1 MANMAVVCACIVA
14 LSHVGYATAA
24 GSAAWWFVRMTRC
37 GLCCLAV
44 PFFFT
49 VSGYFL
55 SRHFDERGWW
65 LRETGKRATSLL
77 LPYLFWCLAF
87 FVFERAGIAAVKAG
101 SADAFLQSL
110 RFPASKLA
118 AAFGLRMDMTPGLVP
133 VWYIRA
139 LLVIVLVSPL
149 MACMSRFRY
158 GAALSAAAFFG
169 VYVALSPHR
178 NGLASTR
185 MEHFLYYGVSLMGMA
200 YFQFGI
206 LLRRTGF
213 LEKTLRA
220 PAWAGA
226 AVFVLGVSAVAL
238 RTRIIAATGSEP
250 FPVLCLA
257 IPLLV
262 SGLWLLM
269 PAAGWPKALTSLSFP
284 IYVMH
289 YFVVFALDGFRRPR
303 ADKSIGLMLVQAALA
318 VAVPCAI
325 AFVVRRRAPR
335 VSSVLFGGR

>member
-14 LSHVGYATAA
+14 LSHVGYNTAA
-24 GSAAWWFVRMTRC
+24 GSAAWWFVRLTRY

-44 PFFFT
+44 PFFFA

-65 LRETGKRATSLL
+65 LRETGKRVTSLL
-77 LPYLFWCLAF
+77 LPYLLWCIAF
-87 FVFERAGIAAVKAG
+87 FAFWRIGAAAVKAG
-101 SADAFLQSL
+101 SAGEFLQAL
-110 RFPASKLA
+110 RLPASKLA
-118 AAFGLRMDMTPGLVP
+118 NAFGLRMDVTPCLVP

-139 LLVIVLVSPL
+139 LIVIVLVSPFLAL
-149 MACMSRFRY
+149 MSSFRY
-158 GAALSAAAFFG
+158 GAALSAAVFFCA
-169 VYVALSPHR
+169 YVAFSPHR

-185 MEHFLYYGVSLMGMA
+185 LEHFLYYGVSLMGMA
-200 YFQFGI
+200 YFQLGI

-213 LEKTLRA
+213 LERTLRV
-220 PAWAGA
+220 PAWFGAGLFA
-226 AVFVLGVSAVAL
+226 LGVAALVL

-262 SGLWLLM
+262 SGLWLLL
-269 PAAGWPKALTSLSFP
+269 PAAEWPRKLTSMSFP

-289 YFVVFALDGFRRPR
+289 YFVVFALDGFHKPS
-303 ADKSIGLMLVQAALA
+303 ADKSICLMLVQAALA
-318 VAVPCAI
+318 VAIPCAI
-325 AFVVRRRAPR
+325 AFVARRMLPRAA
-335 VSSVLFGGR
+335 STLFGGR